1 MTSYLQIFRP
11 VAVSVAVVTLVA
23 VAAIMAIGLAHP
35 ESVSSGPLGPDWQC
49 ARLALVFT
57 SCTRV
62 VRFKTAAAEQGKAP
76 ACPRPSV
83 WRWRQALDLLRE

>member
-1 MTSYLQIFRP
+1 MTSYLRIFRP

-23 VAAIMAIGLAHP
+23 IATAMAIGLAHP
-35 ESVSSGPLGPDWQC
+35 EPVSSGALGPDWQC
-49 ARLALVFT
+49 TRLALVFT

-62 VRFKTAAAEQGKAP
+62 VRFKTASAEQGKAP

-83 WRWRQALDLLRE
+83 WRHALDLLRE